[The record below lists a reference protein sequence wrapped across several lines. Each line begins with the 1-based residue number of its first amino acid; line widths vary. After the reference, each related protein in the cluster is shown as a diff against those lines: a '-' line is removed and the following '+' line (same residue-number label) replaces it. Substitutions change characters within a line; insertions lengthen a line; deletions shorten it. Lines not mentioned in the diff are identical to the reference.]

1 MIHLLRQVGSRLVY
15 SGPLVDRAQVR
26 SVVGL
31 LAMISIGCSFEV
43 AASDAQP
50 FENAD
55 TGTAESSSTSTG
67 GTSSGPSAGTTSTL
81 TSQGESDPP
90 DESVSSGTPTSST
103 SSSAESEGTAED
115 ETGET
120 SGSEPVDC
128 TIPITLSQSA
138 DEATLF
144 KPMQLGTFQG
154 SPYAFSLNEG
164 AGAVR
169 FTFDVAC
176 PSTYRL
182 FGRVRD
188 DDPGTHSCCDPDS
201 FNLDGPGGLQ
211 HTWFYGCD
219 TSAPGWTWA
228 QVEAG
233 ESAPSCAAAAGIMVP
248 LAAGTHE
255 FTLRNREPAQGGA
268 HAGISELVLT
278 NDPAYQP

>member
-1 MIHLLRQVGSRLVY
+1 MQTGVRLVY
-15 SGPLVDRAQVR
+15 SGPLADRWQVR
-26 SVVGL
+26 SVAGL
-31 LAMISIGCSFEV
+31 LALVAVSCSFEV
-43 AASDAQP
+43 GAGVPQP
-50 FENAD
+50 FED
-55 TGTAESSSTSTG
+55 GESGEASSTSSSTG
-67 GTSSGPSAGTTSTL
+67 GTASGPPAGTTSTL

-90 DESVSSGTPTSST
+90 SESVSSGAST
-103 SSSAESEGTAED
+103 SSSSSSSESDADSGD

-120 SGSEPVDC
+120 SGVTPVDC
-128 TIPITLSQSA
+128 TIPITLSQTA

-154 SPYAFSLNEG
+154 SPYAFSLSEG

-201 FNLDGPGGLQ
+201 FNLDGPGNLT

-219 TSAPGWTWA
+219 TSVAGWTWA

-233 ESAPSCAAAAGIMVP
+233 ESAPNCAAAAGVMVP
-248 LAAGTHE
+248 LSAGLHE